1 MAFGT
6 FTFNSVPGGRVGT
19 GGYANVDS
27 REFIT
32 LQVRRSWIAEHLKVE
47 DEVNRYVLVF
57 GTRSSGT
64 FFRQTL
70 SA

>member
-1 MAFGT
+1 
-6 FTFNSVPGGRVGT
+6 
-19 GGYANVDS
+19 VDS

-70 SA
+70 RA